1 MVRMKYDVIVVGA
14 GSAGLTAARIISSS
28 GFRVAPLPSV
38 SSIDCCVQKSMEIN
52 FEIPAKNPNR

>member
-28 GFRVAPLPSV
+28 GFRVAPLPIRFIHRLLRSKV
-38 SSIDCCVQKSMEIN
+38 YGD
-52 FEIPAKNPNR
+52 